1 MHWEGDQAVEECS
14 DDDDAIVQRRK
25 AVLKSR
31 PKHQRG
37 DADKKPR
44 QHQDA
49 RMVEPIKFEA
59 EESDESDDSEDEYVE
74 ENGPKRV
81 RSKQVSL
88 FMKDNLFCFY
98 SLNAAKHVSGS
109 FRQHPLRMILILGQ
123 NDGA

>member
-31 PKHQRG
+31 PKNQRG
-37 DADKKPR
+37 DPDKKPR
-44 QHQDA
+44 HQDA

-81 RSKQVSL
+81 RSEQVFL
-88 FMKDNLFCFY
+88 FAKEIY
-98 SLNAAKHVSGS
+98 S
-109 FRQHPLRMILILGQ
+109 IL
-123 NDGA
+123 